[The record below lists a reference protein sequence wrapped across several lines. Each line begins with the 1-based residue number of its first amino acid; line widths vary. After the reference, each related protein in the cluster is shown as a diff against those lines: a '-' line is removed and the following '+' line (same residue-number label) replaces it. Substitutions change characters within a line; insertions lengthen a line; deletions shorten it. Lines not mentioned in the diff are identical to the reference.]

1 MLVDRV
7 KHYYDKSYDL
17 NSAETIIY
25 AANKEYGLDLKKD
38 TFKTMAAFG
47 GGMGIESVCGAITGA
62 LAVIGIMFTKE
73 RAHESERVKQ
83 LSQEFFQRFVAKL
96 GTDNCKA
103 LKEKYRND
111 EIRCSIMV
119 EVAAEILEDI
129 VIREKRIKNRG

>member
-1 MLVDRV
+1 MVLVDRV
-7 KHYYDKSYDL
+7 RHYYDKTYDL
-17 NSAETIIY
+17 NCAETIIY
-25 AANKEYGLDLKKD
+25 AANKEYDLGLKKE
-38 TFKTMAAFG
+38 TLKTMSAFG

-73 RAHESERVKQ
+73 RGHESERVKL

-103 LKEKYRND
+103 LKERYKND
-111 EIRCSIMV
+111 EMRCSIMV

-129 VIREKRIKNRG
+129 VSREKKKH